1 MLRRT
6 LLHAVNKHDHTHKE
20 KPIFFFSAEVFEATF
35 RSLAKGR
42 RKELPFVYNTYTILY
57 ALNMNETYSV
67 SSV

>member
-1 MLRRT
+1 MT
-6 LLHAVNKHDHTHKE
+6 THTKRNG
-20 KPIFFFSAEVFEATF
+20 FFFFFPAEVFEATF
-35 RSLAKGR
+35 RSLAKRR